1 MARGTVK
8 VATLLKEDMMRSLP
22 LAAALALLATTVAA
36 QTPAAPPPG
45 DTLLLQQLATQPSAE
60 RIEADVRTLVGF
72 GTRHSLSETE
82 SDTRGIGAA
91 RRWVHAEFERIS
103 AACGGCLEVMYVGD
117 TYTGPRVPE
126 PTEIIS
132 VVAIQRGTTDP
143 NRYVLMGGHLDS
155 RVTDVANAAADSPG
169 ANDDASGVAG
179 TIESARIL
187 SQHRF
192 PGSIVYVAFSGEE
205 QGLVGAGFVAKKARD
220 ENWRLVGV
228 LNNDMI
234 GNTRGIG
241 GHSDNG
247 TVRVF
252 SDALRQTETE
262 DEARQ
267 RRFTGGEI
275 DGPNRNLARYIDRI
289 ADDYI
294 PNLDVMMIYRLDR
307 FGRGGDHRAFND
319 AGFPGVRIVETL
331 ENYDRQHQDLRTENG
346 IAYGDV
352 IEAIDFPYAAKVTA
366 LNVVSLA
373 ALSLAPPP
381 PASVTLEGAVSP
393 DTTLKWTR
401 PSPEQAPNLAGFR
414 IHWRLTTEPQWTH
427 SRWVGDVTEFTL
439 ENTIID
445 NWFFGVSAVASDGS
459 ESPVVFPGAAG
470 SFGGY

>member
-1 MARGTVK
+1 MR
-8 VATLLKEDMMRSLP
+8 LLSV
-22 LAAALALLATTVAA
+22 AAALALLSGPALA
-36 QTPAAPPPG
+36 QTQAVTPATAPPG
-45 DTLLLQQLATQPSAE
+45 ETVLLHQLATQPSAA
-60 RIEADVRTLVGF
+60 RIEADVRTMVGF

-82 SDTRGIGAA
+82 SETRGIGAA

-117 TYTGPRVPE
+117 TYTGNRVPN
-126 PTEIIS
+126 PTEIVS

-143 NRYVLMGGHLDS
+143 TRYVLMGGHLDS
-155 RVTDVANAAADSPG
+155 RVSDVANATSDSPG

-252 SDALRQTETE
+252 SDALRQTETP

-267 RRFTGGEI
+267 RRSTGGEV
-275 DGPNRNLARYIDRI
+275 DGPNRNLARYVDRI
-289 ADDYI
+289 ADRYI
-294 PNLDVMMIYRLDR
+294 PNLDVMMVYRLDR

-352 IEAIDFPYAAKVTA
+352 IEAVDFPYAAKVTA
-366 LNVVSLA
+366 LNVVALA

-381 PASVTLEGAVSP
+381 PAGVTIEGAVSP
-393 DTTLKWTR
+393 DTILKWTR
-401 PSPEQAPNLAGFR
+401 PTADQAPNLAGYR
-414 IHWRLTTEPQWTH
+414 VHWRLTTEPQWTH

-439 ENTIID
+439 ANTIID
-445 NWFFGVSAVASDGS
+445 NYFFGVSAVSSDGA

>member
-1 MARGTVK
+1 
-8 VATLLKEDMMRSLP
+8 MRSVP
-22 LAAALALLATTVAA
+22 LVAALALLASPALA
-36 QTPAAPPPG
+36 QTPAAAPPG
-45 DTLLLQQLATQPSAE
+45 ENTMLHQLATRPSAQ
-60 RIEADVRTLVGF
+60 RIEADVRSLVSF
-72 GTRHSLSETE
+72 GTRHTLSDTTSE
-82 SDTRGIGAA
+82 TRGIGAA

-117 TYTGPRVPE
+117 TYSGARIPN
-126 PTEIIS
+126 PTEVVN

-143 NRYVLMGGHLDS
+143 NRYVLIGGHLDS
-155 RVTDVANAAADSPG
+155 RVSDVANATADAPG

-187 SQHRF
+187 SQQRF

-205 QGLVGAGFVAKKARD
+205 QGLVGAQILAKKARD

-241 GHSDNG
+241 GQSDNG

-252 SDALRQTETE
+252 SDALRQTET
-262 DEARQ
+262 DAEARQ
-267 RRFTGGEI
+267 RRATGGEV
-275 DGPNRNLARYIDRI
+275 DGPNRNLARYVDRI
-289 ADDYI
+289 ADRYI
-294 PNLDVMMIYRLDR
+294 PNLDVMMVYRLDR

-331 ENYDRQHQDLRTENG
+331 EHYDRQHQDLRTENG

-352 IEAIDFPYAAKVTA
+352 IEAMDFPYAAKVTA

-381 PASVTLEGAVSP
+381 PAGVTISGAVSP
-393 DTTLKWTR
+393 DTALKWTR
-401 PSPEQAPNLAGFR
+401 PSATQAPNLAGFR

-445 NWFFGVSAVASDGS
+445 NYFFGVSAVAADGS